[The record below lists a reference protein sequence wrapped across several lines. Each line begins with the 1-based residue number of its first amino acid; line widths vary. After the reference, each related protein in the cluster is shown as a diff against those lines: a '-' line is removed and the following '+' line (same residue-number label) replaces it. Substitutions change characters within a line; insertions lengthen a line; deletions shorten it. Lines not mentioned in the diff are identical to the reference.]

1 VPYSSP
7 FLGYDAPNDVWC
19 ADFKGHF
26 ALGRGAARCY
36 PATISDGFSRYL
48 LRCTA
53 LGRPTEELTRT
64 VFESAFHEYG
74 LPLAIRTDNGTP
86 FASAGP
92 ASLSK
97 LSVWWIKLGITPE
110 RIAVGHPEQNGRHE
124 RMHRTLKAEATMP
137 ARRTLGDQQTVF
149 DEFRHE
155 YNHERPHEAI
165 GQRTPATLYAPS
177 LRCYDGC
184 APDPV
189 YTDGVKTR
197 RVNKAGHLMWQ
208 GDDWYLGTA
217 LAHEVV
223 ALEPVESPPNKTPAW
238 RVYFGPLALGLV
250 LRGGERLHAAARDVV
265 PAVPG
270 ELVLP
275 VENSN
280 LEEDPRAV
288 G

>member
-1 VPYSSP
+1 
-7 FLGYDAPNDVWC
+7 
-19 ADFKGHF
+19 
-26 ALGRGAARCY
+26 
-36 PATISDGFSRYL
+36 
-48 LRCTA
+48 
-53 LGRPTEELTRT
+53 
-64 VFESAFHEYG
+64 VFESAFREYG
-74 LPLAIRTDNGTP
+74 LPHAIRTDNGTP

-124 RMHRTLKAEATMP
+124 RMHRTLKAEATKP
-137 ARRTLGDQQTVF
+137 PRRTLGDQQTVF

-155 YNHERPHEAI
+155 YNHERPHEAL
-165 GQRTPATLYAPS
+165 GQRTPAALYTPS
-177 LRCYDGC
+177 PRRYDGS

-189 YTDGVKTR
+189 YADGLQTR
-197 RVNKAGHLMWQ
+197 RVNKAGRLMWH
-208 GDDWYLGTA
+208 GNDWYLGTA
-217 LAHEVV
+217 LGHEVD
-223 ALEPVESPPNKTPAW
+223 ALERDESPQGKTPAW
-238 RVYFGPLALGLV
+238 RVYFGPLTLGLV

-275 VENSN
+275 VESSD
-280 LEEDPRAV
+280 LEEEQRAV